1 MAPCRRD
8 PSDRLVPGRARGGE
22 ADDRARARRQDH
34 QCRLAG
40 ERGRPS
46 HHCALYRGQ
55 GRHQDADPS
64 DGGRMGGARHPGQR
78 HRARLYRYR
87 NDEAADGRPQVR
99 FVGQGPH
106 AVRPMGQAR
115 GSHRRCGVPRLACL
129 GLCERASHLCRWRA
143 ACRDIGASM
152 TAASPTL
159 SKSGGAPLAEWLRDA
174 TPAFLFALRLWAS
187 VFFTYYVTFALQL
200 SDPTWAVTTAAIV
213 CTPVLG
219 ASLRKAFFRM
229 IGTVLGAIGIVILA
243 AFFRQDRI
251 SFLVGLALWC
261 AASAFIAT
269 LLRNFAAYA
278 AALSG
283 YTAAILA
290 SDVLGPVGT
299 NGGDV
304 TFLAIN
310 RAIEICVG
318 ILCAGVVLAVTDLG
332 HSRRRLAAELAS
344 LSTAIMDGFADCFL
358 TASSDL
364 TQFQGLRRDLLRR
377 VIALD
382 PTIDAAIGEASDLR
396 YRSPVL
402 QRAVSGLVETMSA
415 WRKAAYEIAL
425 NRNPATE
432 REAHAIY
439 NELPRDRLSPDASA
453 SAKTPAELRA
463 ACCSAVRSLTRF
475 NAETPSQR
483 LLADSAAQGMLGM
496 ARGLNGLVGVVD
508 PPDMIPIRGTARL
521 HVPDWLPPSINA
533 VRAFLA
539 IGVISLFWIASAWPN
554 GALAI
559 TFCAIIV
566 VLLPLQGDVAYSA
579 SMTFLKGCVLGSGV
593 AAVLVFAILPRA
605 TTFPSLCLAL
615 GLALLPLGFMLA
627 RAKSPLFFFAA
638 SVNFLPMLSIN
649 NTITFDASQFWN
661 TASSILAGI
670 AVGAVAMR
678 ILPPLSPAIRADRKS
693 T

>member
-1 MAPCRRD
+1 
-8 PSDRLVPGRARGGE
+8 
-22 ADDRARARRQDH
+22 
-34 QCRLAG
+34 
-40 ERGRPS
+40 
-46 HHCALYRGQ
+46 
-55 GRHQDADPS
+55 
-64 DGGRMGGARHPGQR
+64 
-78 HRARLYRYR
+78 
-87 NDEAADGRPQVR
+87 
-99 FVGQGPH
+99 
-106 AVRPMGQAR
+106 
-115 GSHRRCGVPRLACL
+115 
-129 GLCERASHLCRWRA
+129 
-143 ACRDIGASM
+143 M
-152 TAASPTL
+152 TAAQPTINTTARA
-159 SKSGGAPLAEWLRDA
+159 SLAQWFRDA
-174 TPAFLFALRLWAS
+174 TPAMLFSLRLWAS
-187 VFFTYYVTFALQL
+187 VCLTYYVTFALQL

-229 IGTVLGAIGIVILA
+229 IGTVVGAIGIVILA
-243 AFFRQDRI
+243 ALFRQSREG
-251 SFLVGLALWC
+251 FLVGLALWC
-261 AASAFIAT
+261 AASAFVGT

-290 SDVLGPVGT
+290 SDVLGPVGAT
-299 NGGDV
+299 GGDV

-318 ILCAGVVLAVTDLG
+318 ILCAGVVLALTDIG
-332 HSRRRLAAELAS
+332 HSRRKLAAELAS
-344 LSTAIMDGFADCFL
+344 LSTAIMGGFADCFL
-358 TASSDL
+358 TASSDV

-402 QRAVSGLVETMSA
+402 QRAVSGLVETISA

-432 REAHAIY
+432 REARGVY
-439 NELPRDRLSPDASA
+439 SELPRDRLSPDSSG

-483 LLADSAAQGMLGM
+483 LLADAAAQGMLGL
-496 ARGLNGLVGVVD
+496 ARALNGLTGIVD
-508 PPDMIPIRGTARL
+508 PGDMIPVKGMAQL

-533 VRAFLA
+533 VRAFLS
-539 IGVISLFWIASAWPN
+539 IGAISLFWIASAWPN

-605 TTFPSLCLAL
+605 TSFPSLCLAL
-615 GLALLPLGFMLA
+615 GLALVPLGFLLA

-638 SVNFLPMLSIN
+638 SVNFLPMLSVN

-661 TASSILAGI
+661 SSSAILVGI
-670 AVGAVAMR
+670 AVGAVAML
-678 ILPPLSPAIRADRKS
+678 ILPPLSPAIRTSRLLALTLADLRRLAKGAS
-693 T
+693 SRRREDDWESRIVARFLAMPEQAEPVERAELVAAMAVGNVIVRLRRVAPRFIPGAAVDAALQALAEGRSGEASERLKDIDRQFAALPLTRPGSRTVLGLRAGILVVCGQLASYPSYYDERIR

>member
-1 MAPCRRD
+1 
-8 PSDRLVPGRARGGE
+8 
-22 ADDRARARRQDH
+22 
-34 QCRLAG
+34 
-40 ERGRPS
+40 
-46 HHCALYRGQ
+46 
-55 GRHQDADPS
+55 
-64 DGGRMGGARHPGQR
+64 
-78 HRARLYRYR
+78 
-87 NDEAADGRPQVR
+87 
-99 FVGQGPH
+99 
-106 AVRPMGQAR
+106 
-115 GSHRRCGVPRLACL
+115 
-129 GLCERASHLCRWRA
+129 
-143 ACRDIGASM
+143 M
-152 TAASPTL
+152 TAAAPRIAS
-159 SKSGGAPLAEWLRDA
+159 SGVASLVEGLRAA
-174 TPAFLFALRLWAS
+174 TPALLFALRLWAS
-187 VFFTYYVTFALQL
+187 VCLAYYVTFALQL
-200 SDPTWAVTTAAIV
+200 SEPTWAASTAAIV

-229 IGTVLGAIGIVILA
+229 VGTVVGAIGIVILA
-243 AFFRQDRI
+243 ALVRQDRI
-251 SFLVGLALWC
+251 GFLVGLALWC
-261 AASAFIAT
+261 AVCAFVAT

-278 AALSG
+278 AALGG

-299 NGGDV
+299 SGGDV

-318 ILCAGVVLAVTDLG
+318 ILCAGVVLALTDLG
-332 HSRRRLAAELAS
+332 RSRRKLAAELAS

-402 QRAVSGLVETMSA
+402 QRAVIGLVETISA

-432 REAHAIY
+432 RDARAVY
-439 NELPRDRLSPDASA
+439 DELPRDRLSLDASG

-475 NAETPSQR
+475 HAETPSQR

-496 ARGLNGLVGVVD
+496 ARALNGLTGVVD

-521 HVPDWLPPSINA
+521 HVPDWLPPTISA
-533 VRAFLA
+533 LRAFLSIGA
-539 IGVISLFWIASAWPN
+539 ISIFWIASAWPN
-554 GALAI
+554 GAMAI

-566 VLLPLQGDVAYSA
+566 VLLPLQGDLAYAA
-579 SMTFLKGCVLGSGV
+579 SMTFLKGCVLGAGV

-605 TTFPSLCLAL
+605 TTFPSLCFAL
-615 GLALLPLGFMLA
+615 GLALLPLGFLLA
-627 RAKSPLFFFAA
+627 RAKTPLLYFAA

-649 NTITFDASQFWN
+649 NTITFDGSQFWN
-661 TASSILAGI
+661 NASAILAGI
-670 AVGAVAMR
+670 AVGAVAML
-678 ILPPLSPAIRADRKS
+678 ILPPVSPAIRTSRLLALTLADLRRLAKRAPSRRREDDWESRVLARFLAMPDQAEPAERAEVVGATALGNHIVRLRRVAPRFVPGAAVDTALQALAEGRSGEAIERLKDIDGQLAALPHAKS
-693 T
+693 GSRAALGLRAGILAMCGQLASHSSYYDERVR

>member
-1 MAPCRRD
+1 M
-8 PSDRLVPGRARGGE
+8 
-22 ADDRARARRQDH
+22 
-34 QCRLAG
+34 
-40 ERGRPS
+40 
-46 HHCALYRGQ
+46 
-55 GRHQDADPS
+55 
-64 DGGRMGGARHPGQR
+64 
-78 HRARLYRYR
+78 
-87 NDEAADGRPQVR
+87 N
-99 FVGQGPH
+99 
-106 AVRPMGQAR
+106 
-115 GSHRRCGVPRLACL
+115 L
-129 GLCERASHLCRWRA
+129 G
-143 ACRDIGASM
+143 M
-152 TAASPTL
+152 TAASPTIM
-159 SKSGGAPLAEWLRDA
+159 KSGRASIALWLRDA
-174 TPAFLFALRLWAS
+174 TPALLFALRLWAS
-187 VFFTYYVTFALQL
+187 VCLTYYVTFALQL

-229 IGTVLGAIGIVILA
+229 IGTVVGAIGIVILA
-243 AFFRQDRI
+243 ALFRQDRI
-251 SFLVGLALWC
+251 GFLVGLGLWC
-261 AASAFIAT
+261 AVSAFIAT

-299 NGGDV
+299 TNGDV

-310 RAIEICVG
+310 RAIEICMG

-332 HSRRRLAAELAS
+332 HSRRKLAAELAS
-344 LSTAIMDGFADCFL
+344 LSTTIMDGFADCFL

-377 VIALD
+377 VVALD

-425 NRNPATE
+425 NHNSATE
-432 REAHAIY
+432 REARAVY
-439 NELPRDRLSPDASA
+439 NELPRDRLSPDASG

-475 NAETPSQR
+475 NAQTPSQR

-496 ARGLNGLVGVVD
+496 ARALNGLTGVVD
-508 PPDMIPIRGTARL
+508 PPDIIPIRGTARL
-521 HVPDWLPPSINA
+521 HVPDWLPPSISA

-539 IGVISLFWIASAWPN
+539 IGAISLFWIASAWPN
-554 GALAI
+554 GASAI

-579 SMTFLKGCVLGSGV
+579 SMTFLKGCVLGSGI

-605 TTFPSLCLAL
+605 TSFPSLCLAL
-615 GLALLPLGFMLA
+615 GLALVPLGFLLA
-627 RAKSPLFFFAA
+627 RAKTPLFFFAA

-649 NTITFDASQFWN
+649 NTISFDASQFWN
-661 TASSILAGI
+661 TSSAILVGI
-670 AVGAVAMR
+670 AVGAVAML
-678 ILPPLSPAIRADRKS
+678 ILPPLTPAIRTKRLLALTLADLRRLAKRAS
-693 T
+693 SRRREDDWESRTVARFLAMPEQAEPVERAELVAAMAVGNQIVRLRRVAPRFVPGAAVDTALRALAEGRSGEASERLKDIDSQLAALPRTRPGSRTVLGLRAGLLMVCGQLASYPSYYDQRIR